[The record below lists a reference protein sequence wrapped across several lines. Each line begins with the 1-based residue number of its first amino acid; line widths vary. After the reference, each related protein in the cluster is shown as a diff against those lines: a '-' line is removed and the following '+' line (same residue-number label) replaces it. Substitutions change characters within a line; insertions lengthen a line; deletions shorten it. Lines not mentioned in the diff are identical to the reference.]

1 MSDARLI
8 DLDGS
13 LAGLDGVNVDARAWE
28 EAVRFGCGMGVW
40 RRFADFLDAALAPEQ
55 ALTFFGSGDFH
66 HVSHLLL
73 RQLPA
78 TQPVDVVVLDNHP
91 DNMRFPFGIHCG
103 SWVAHAARLPQVRHI
118 HVLGITSADI
128 AAGSAWENHLWP
140 LLRNKVSYWSTGVD
154 VTWSQWLWMGHAVR
168 SFADLDGLL
177 DAFGRHQS
185 AQQTPVYLS
194 IDKDVLAP
202 EVVHTNWDQGRMTL
216 AQLDRLIDALPP
228 RLAGADVTGEVS
240 SYVYRSRWKRWMSA
254 RDEQVP
260 VPASQLAA
268 WQAAQNELN
277 RHLMT
282 RLMPRLGS
290 GA

>member
-1 MSDARLI
+1 
-8 DLDGS
+8 
-13 LAGLDGVNVDARAWE
+13 
-28 EAVRFGCGMGVW
+28 
-40 RRFADFLDAALAPEQ
+40 
-55 ALTFFGSGDFH
+55 
-66 HVSHLLL
+66 
-73 RQLPA
+73 
-78 TQPVDVVVLDNHP
+78 
-91 DNMRFPFGIHCG
+91 
-103 SWVAHAARLPQVRHI
+103 
-118 HVLGITSADI
+118 
-128 AAGSAWENHLWP
+128 
-140 LLRNKVSYWSTGVD
+140 
-154 VTWSQWLWMGHAVR
+154 MGHAVR

-290 GA
+290 GT